1 MIDQPPGSTEQVK
14 AELTALKILHAQV
27 VSELRQAKERG
38 DQEEAAKLREWV
50 ADLVVQRETIA
61 PDVSLAEAR
70 KNLDRWVSS
79 VPTTREE
86 MLAELRSM
94 EELQQGT
101 AILRQVTA
109 AIRRGDTDEPR
120 RLLKL
125 LCQVW
130 NLPLECYGL
139 DE

>member
-1 MIDQPPGSTEQVK
+1 MIDQPPGGTEQVK

-27 VSELRQAKERG
+27 VSELRQATARG

-50 ADLVVQRETIA
+50 VDLVVQRETIA
-61 PDVSLAEAR
+61 PDLTLAEAR

-109 AIRRGDTDEPR
+109 AIRRGDSDEPR

-130 NLPLECYGL
+130 NLPLEGYGL